1 MEPLLLGFLRR
12 HWRARD
18 EIPDL
23 LQETYVRVYDA
34 ARKEVPKSVRGF
46 VFTTA
51 RNLLIDR
58 LRRMNVV
65 LIDTIASFDDLNV
78 IDDVP
83 SPEQQTSARQEL
95 SRLQNALDSLPP
107 RCRQIVIWRK
117 IQNMPQR
124 EIAQRLGVSEGVVES
139 QVARAMDLLIAAM
152 EDQRGRLLAGSRRYA
167 AISMRSKI

>member
-1 MEPLLLGFLRR
+1 VLNFLRR

-18 EIPDL
+18 EVPDL
-23 LQETYVRVYDA
+23 LQETYIRVYDA
-34 ARKEVPKSVRGF
+34 ARKEIPKSVRGF

-65 LIDTIASFDDLNV
+65 MIDTIASFDDLNV

-95 SRLQNALDSLPP
+95 SRLQNALNGLPA
-107 RCRQIVIWRK
+107 RCRQIVVWRK

-124 EIAQRLGVSEGVVES
+124 EIAQRLGVSEGVVEA

-152 EDQRGRLLAGSRRYA
+152 EDQRGRLVADATRYA
-167 AISMRSKI
+167 AVSARSKK